1 MNWTQ
6 LKVTCKTEHLDTVC
20 AVMSMLDNGLMI
32 EDYRDIEENNINIL
46 YGELIDEA
54 LLKKDRTVAAV
65 SLYIPETKNH
75 NEYIAFI
82 KDRLDVP
89 YEYELIGLAEEDW
102 ANSWKQYYKPI
113 KIGERIV
120 IVPEWEDYSPL
131 HGELIVKM
139 DPGMAFG
146 SGTHETTRLCIELI
160 EKHIPAN
167 CNALDIGTGSG
178 ILAIIES
185 LLGAKNVLACDIDPT
200 AVKVARENAAL
211 NCVQNITFEV
221 SDLLK
226 NVTGL
231 YDFASANIV
240 ADIII
245 RLAPDVRRYLKE
257 DAIIV
262 ISGIICTQ
270 SDEVMKAMTENGFV
284 FTDKLEENDWVAY
297 VFKKI
302 NKKVQKKV

>member
-6 LKVTCKTEHLDTVC
+6 LKVTCKTEYLDTVC
-20 AVMSMLDNGLMI
+20 AVMGMLDNGLLI
-32 EDYRDIEENNINIL
+32 EDYRDVEENSVNVL
-46 YGELIDEA
+46 YGELIDEE
-54 LLKKDRTVAAV
+54 LLNKDRTTAAV
-65 SLYIPETKNH
+65 SLYIPETKNY
-75 NEYIAFI
+75 NEYIAFL
-82 KDRLDVP
+82 KENLQFP
-89 YEYELIGLAEEDW
+89 YTYELIGLDEEDW

-120 IVPEWEDYSPL
+120 IVPEWEEYIPSRD
-131 HGELIVKM
+131 EIIVKM

-160 EKHIPAN
+160 EKYITPD

-185 LLGAKNVLACDIDPT
+185 LLGAKNVFACDIDPT

-211 NCVQNITFEV
+211 NGVENITFSV

-245 RLAPDVRRYLKE
+245 RLAPDVGKYLKK

-262 ISGIICTQ
+262 ISGIIYTQ
-270 SDEVMKAMTENGFV
+270 SEEVSKVMTENGFDFV
-284 FTDKLEENDWVAY
+284 YKLEENDWIAY
-297 VFKKI
+297 VFKK
-302 NKKVQKKV
+302 KL